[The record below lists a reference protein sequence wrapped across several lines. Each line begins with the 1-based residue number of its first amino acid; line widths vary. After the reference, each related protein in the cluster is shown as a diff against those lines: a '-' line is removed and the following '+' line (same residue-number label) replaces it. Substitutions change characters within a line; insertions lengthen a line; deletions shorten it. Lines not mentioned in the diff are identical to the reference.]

1 MFRYR
6 KGIPLSYNRQ
16 GYIFFQSLLYRELS
30 PRDQERIVKLCKQ
43 CARQYWKALLEYVTT
58 PANAPYIEMK
68 HHISQSTLYRVTRE
82 YYLRFPKKL

>member
-16 GYIFFQSLLYRELS
+16 GYIFFQSLLFRELS

-43 CARQYWKALLEYVTT
+43 CARQ
-58 PANAPYIEMK
+58 
-68 HHISQSTLYRVTRE
+68 
-82 YYLRFPKKL
+82 